1 LHLMKYTQMKLY
13 RFLYQ
18 VIIFTCAFVFLSC
31 SSKNKAE
38 INSDIV
44 RIPVSADGKDNKTR
58 MPEIAFEKKSH
69 DFGKL
74 IQGEK
79 VSFTFKF
86 KNTGNA
92 SLVLS
97 SVLPSC
103 SCTVAQFTKT
113 PIMPG
118 EEGTVTVNLN
128 TETKK
133 GIVNS
138 SVTVQA
144 NTYPSETKLELSAMV
159 SLP

>member
-1 LHLMKYTQMKLY
+1 MKIF
-13 RFLYQ
+13 RILYQ
-18 VIIFTCAFVFLSC
+18 VITLIFACVVLGC
-31 SSKNKAE
+31 SPQNKEE
-38 INSDIV
+38 INGSIV
-44 RIPVSADGKDNKTR
+44 HIPASASGMDDKTR
-58 MPEIAFEKKSH
+58 MPKMEFEQTTH

-92 SLVLS
+92 SLVLAE
-97 SVLPSC
+97 VVPSC

-113 PIMPG
+113 PVQPG
-118 EEGTVTVNLN
+118 EEGTITVNFN

-133 GIVNS
+133 GVVRN

-144 NTYPSETKLELSAMV
+144 NTYPSETKLEMTAMV
-159 SLP
+159 SAP

>member
-1 LHLMKYTQMKLY
+1 MKTH
-13 RFLYQ
+13 RILYQ
-18 VIIFTCAFVFLSC
+18 AIIFAVAGVVLGC
-31 SSKNKAE
+31 SSKNKDE
-38 INSDIV
+38 VNSSMV
-44 RIPVSADGKDNKTR
+44 HIPVTAEGKNDKAR
-58 MPEIAFEKKSH
+58 MPKIEFEQTRH

-92 SLVLS
+92 GLVIS
-97 SVLPSC
+97 AVVPSC
-103 SCTVAQFTKT
+103 SCTVAAFTKT
-113 PIMPG
+113 PILPG

-138 SVTVQA
+138 SVLVQA
-144 NTYPSETKLELSAMV
+144 NTYPSETKLELSAVV

>member
-1 LHLMKYTQMKLY
+1 MF

-18 VIIFTCAFVFLSC
+18 AVVFSVVFIVLGC
-31 SSKNKAE
+31 SSKNKDE
-38 INSDIV
+38 INSSIV
-44 RIPVSADGKDNKTR
+44 HIPVTADDKGDKTR
-58 MPEIAFEKKSH
+58 VPQIKFEQTTH

-79 VSFTFKF
+79 VSYTFKF

-97 SVLPSC
+97 AVVPSC

-113 PIMPG
+113 PILPD

-133 GIVNS
+133 GMVHS
-138 SVTVQA
+138 SVVVQS
-144 NTYPSETKLELSAMV
+144 NTYPSETKLELNAMV